1 MCTKYDKQIR
11 ELRNQINMK
20 AKDIQNQREEVS
32 DLENKVSQK
41 QNEIK
46 SLRTQYAVI

>member
-1 MCTKYDKQIR
+1 MCVKYDKQIR

-32 DLENKVSQK
+32 EMENKASQK

-46 SLRTQYAVI
+46 SLRS